1 MWMEN
6 MKEERVRS
14 LIEEQLGE
22 FRHFAGLP
30 AAEIEAMALR
40 ITRAIGSYL
49 DEHCD
54 TCSQL
59 HQTAA

>member
-1 MWMEN
+1 MERMN
-6 MKEERVRS
+6 EERVRS

-49 DEHCD
+49 EVRCD
-54 TCSQL
+54 NCSQL
-59 HQTAA
+59 RQDAA

>member
-1 MWMEN
+1 MEN
-6 MKEERVRS
+6 VSEARVRS

-49 DEHCD
+49 RDRCED
-54 TCSQL
+54 CSEARQN
-59 HQTAA
+59 AA